1 MRRVSLD
8 YAADRRGG
16 AVVIALTFLLLGAGC
31 MVLPLTVARRRLREL
46 SCVAA
51 SGSGGIRPQEPS
63 RRTESWLPTFA
74 SAAAGLWIVVM
85 VGIPNGLPVAALVA
99 WAAHGACGPW
109 LRRRNTPRTDPLLL
123 AAGWDL
129 LAAGMRAGL
138 PIAVIVRTVA
148 EDFTGPAGTL
158 LHEVAALHDW
168 GADPAS
174 AWQPALHHPD
184 TAELARAAR
193 RSARVGSGIADMA
206 ADLAA
211 DARSR
216 LREHVQT
223 RAERAAVWVSAPLAL
238 CFLPGFLCLGVLPV
252 VVGMVRQLHFFW

>member
-1 MRRVSLD
+1 
-8 YAADRRGG
+8 
-16 AVVIALTFLLLGAGC
+16 VIALTFLLLGAGC
-31 MVLPLTVARRRLREL
+31 LVLPLTASGRRLREL
-46 SCVAA
+46 SCAAA
-51 SGSGGIRPQEPS
+51 SGSGGIRPAALS
-63 RRTESWLPTFA
+63 RRTESWLPVFA
-74 SAAAGLWIVVM
+74 SVATGLWIAVM
-85 VGIPNGLPVAALVA
+85 VGIPNGLPVAAIAA
-99 WAAHGACGPW
+99 WAVHRGCGFW
-109 LRRRNTPRTDPLLL
+109 LQRRSTPRTDPLLL

-138 PIAVIVRTVA
+138 PISVIVRTVA
-148 EDFTGPAGTL
+148 DEFTGPAAAL

-174 AWQPALHHPD
+174 AWEPALNHPD

-193 RSARVGSGIADMA
+193 RSVRVGSGIADIA

-223 RAERAAVWVSAPLAL
+223 RAERVAVWVSAPLAL

-252 VVGMVRQLHFFW
+252 VVGMVQQLHFLW